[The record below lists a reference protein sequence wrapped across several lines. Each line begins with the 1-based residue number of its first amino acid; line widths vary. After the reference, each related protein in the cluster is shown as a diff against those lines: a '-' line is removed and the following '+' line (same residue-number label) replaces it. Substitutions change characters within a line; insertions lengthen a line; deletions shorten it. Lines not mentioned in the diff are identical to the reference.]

1 MCLTLRIFSV
11 NSIPTNLHNRI
22 GDTIKQEI
30 TVKEDRK
37 VVQKAR
43 KKKIKKYKAFDN
55 VQKTQQ
61 QVAKLV
67 DKKGEFEAVR
77 NRLREQYLEKKV
89 GRLFFFVANMSSHL
103 VSLILWLLGGGRRPQ
118 ASPCG

>member
-1 MCLTLRIFSV
+1 V